1 MAVKFANNNSL
12 SAITSLPASITG
24 GAWTLL
30 STATASSSSTVSIT
44 SGIDSTYKEYIIK
57 FINIHGGTDNCELQ
71 FNLSADGG
79 SNYNVSKTTTLFR
92 AYQTEDDSATAL
104 GYMTG
109 LDLANGTG
117 VQNINNNQGADNDQ
131 SCSGYLYLFDPSS
144 TTFVKHFIFDS
155 TTSQYQDYLFSYYG
169 AGYAN
174 TTSAVNAIQFQM
186 NTGNIDSGVIKLYGV
201 S

>member
-1 MAVKFANNNSL
+1 MALNFCNNNSL
-12 SAITSLPASITG
+12 SAITSIPAAISG
-24 GAWTLL
+24 GALNL
-30 STATASSSSTVSIT
+30 ISTTTASSSSTLSIT
-44 SGIDSTYKEYIIK
+44 SGINSTYKEYIIK

-117 VQNINNNQGADNDQ
+117 FQNINNNQGTDNDQ
-131 SCSGYLYLFDPSS
+131 SCSGTLRLFDPSN
-144 TTFVKHFIFDS
+144 TTFVKNFIFES
-155 TTSQYQDYLFSYYG
+155 TTSQYQDYLFTYYG

-174 TTSAVNAIQFQM
+174 SQSAIDAIQFKM